1 MYIYIY
7 VYIYI
12 CIYIYI
18 YIYTDIQTY
27 FIYWLYDIVCMHA
40 HTCMYICIYICIYVY
55 ICIYIYICICICICI
70 YVYMYMYMCICIYI
84 YMYICIYVYMYIC
97 IYTLYIY
104 IYVYIMYIY
113 IYAHQTVTFHSL
125 VKSPEDDISHI
136 PVFGPPHPSLN
147 DAYTIYWI
155 QQPPKRS
162 KSIRFSQNFQVFNF
176 SIYFRFP
183 LHTAKMIAWE
193 MIPIPSGSSPI
204 CLDK

>member
-1 MYIYIY
+1 
-7 VYIYI
+7 
-12 CIYIYI
+12 
-18 YIYTDIQTY
+18 
-27 FIYWLYDIVCMHA
+27 MHA
-40 HTCMYICIYICIYVY
+40 HTCMYICIYMYIYVY
-55 ICIYIYICICICICI
+55 ICIYICICICICICI
-70 YVYMYMYMCICIYI
+70 YVYMYMCICIYV
-84 YMYICIYVYMYIC
+84 YMYMCICIYVYMYIC
-97 IYTLYIY
+97 IYVYIHCIY
-104 IYVYIMYIY
+104 IYMYILCIY